1 MSSEDEEVVNVIAT
15 SAKAVMA
22 ISLINL
28 ISNLFLQTGLS
39 QMVGVVKNLQI
50 IVHIM
55 LIQVYLVPHA

>member
-22 ISLINL
+22 ISLVKI
-28 ISNLFLQTGLS
+28 ISNLFLETGLS
-39 QMVGVVKNLQI
+39 ELVGAIKNLQI